1 MDETDIQQVI
11 ISPDKKVI
19 RIRMNVARICISY
32 QQNVNRNFNF
42 LFILQN
48 LQTYSSSFFR

>member
-32 QQNVNRNFNF
+32 QQKFQFPIYSTKFTNV
-42 LFILQN
+42 
-48 LQTYSSSFFR
+48 